1 MFWRA
6 HEASAMLRL
15 QQGGTAMATIASM
28 PDNRRAERNFFSG
41 MAVAILLVALAGFAR
56 SYYLRSFFPVPASD
70 PGLTPLIHLHGILF
84 TGWLLLLLAQAR
96 LVAARRIDL
105 HRKLGMA
112 GVALAALLVVIG
124 TLTALQ
130 GVVRGVGPDGIDP
143 RRFLLVPLVS
153 VGLFAVFFV
162 LAIRARRDAQRHKRL
177 MLLATLAM
185 LPPAIARLLILFGLP
200 VPAVVVA
207 ATLFVVPLV
216 AWDWKTRGR
225 LHPVTLWGALVLVL
239 SLPIRFAILQT
250 DAWLAISNSMVGL
263 VR

>member
-1 MFWRA
+1 
-6 HEASAMLRL
+6 
-15 QQGGTAMATIASM
+15 
-28 PDNRRAERNFFSG
+28 
-41 MAVAILLVALAGFAR
+41 
-56 SYYLRSFFPVPASD
+56 
-70 PGLTPLIHLHGILF
+70 
-84 TGWLLLLLAQAR
+84 LLLLLAQVR

-124 TLTALQ
+124 TLTAFQ

-216 AWDWKTRGR
+216 AWDWKTRGN